1 MILIA
6 LAGVGAGAIN
16 AIVGSGTLIT
26 FPTLVTLG
34 YPPVTSTMS
43 NAIGL
48 VAGSVSGTWGYRRE
62 LRGQWHRLRWQL
74 LASLIGAGLGA
85 WLLLHLPEKVFTQV
99 VPVLLVAA
107 LVLVVA
113 GPKIQ
118 GWASRRAEAAGHPAE
133 HLPPGRMA
141 ALVFLTFAVGVY
153 GGYFTA
159 AQGILLMGVMGALL
173 PEDMQRMNAAKNL
186 LVVDGECRCR
196 GGLYAGGVRPDQ
208 LAGGGIDRGRFA
220 GGRFPRR
227 ALRAAVVAECAA
239 GGDRG
244 GRADRAVPAADSL
257 TRRLVGFRP
266 AAGVFGGD
274 GLWRSL
280 VAHYTGGVGVAGS
293 NPVSPT
299 GQIAVQRHFSEV
311 REVPFRVPH
320 PSLYPNPPTSNCVRR
335 CPTPP
340 RPGRPTGVMN
350 KQEPAWE
357 LGYPDAQK
365 LLSGSM
371 ARLAYN
377 GHDGFPRVITSGQDP
392 RAATRPCLDSMCSA
406 TGTVGHAPLRKKL
419 QPAIQAPFRPRLWA
433 S

>member
-1 MILIA
+1 MSLIA

-118 GWASRRAEAAGHPAE
+118 GWANRRAEKAGHPPE
-133 HLPPGRMA
+133 HLPPGRLA

-173 PEDMQRMNAAKNL
+173 PEDVQRMNAAKNL
-186 LVVDGECRCR
+186 LALTVNVVAALAYTLVAFDRISWLAAGLIAVGSLV
-196 GGLYAGGVRPDQ
+196 GGFLGAHY
-208 LAGGGIDRGRFA
+208 GR
-220 GGRFPRR
+220 RLPPN
-227 ALRAAVVAECAA
+227 ALRAVIVVV
-239 GGDRG
+239 GLIGLYRL
-244 GRADRAVPAADSL
+244 L
-257 TRRLVGFRP
+257 TL
-266 AAGVFGGD
+266 
-274 GLWRSL
+274 
-280 VAHYTGGVGVAGS
+280 
-293 NPVSPT
+293 
-299 GQIAVQRHFSEV
+299 
-311 REVPFRVPH
+311 
-320 PSLYPNPPTSNCVRR
+320 
-335 CPTPP
+335 
-340 RPGRPTGVMN
+340 
-350 KQEPAWE
+350 
-357 LGYPDAQK
+357 
-365 LLSGSM
+365 
-371 ARLAYN
+371 
-377 GHDGFPRVITSGQDP
+377 
-392 RAATRPCLDSMCSA
+392 
-406 TGTVGHAPLRKKL
+406 
-419 QPAIQAPFRPRLWA
+419 
-433 S
+433 